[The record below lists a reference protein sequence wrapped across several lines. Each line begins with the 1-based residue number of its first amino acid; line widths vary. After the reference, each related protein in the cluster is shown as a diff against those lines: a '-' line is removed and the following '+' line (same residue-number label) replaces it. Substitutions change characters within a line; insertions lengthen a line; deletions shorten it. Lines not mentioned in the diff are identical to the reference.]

1 MTEDVVVLDKKPSED
16 DLRIQELMRLSFRD
30 LARLVKRDLNEN
42 ETTMYTFS
50 RSFNRDDVQ
59 RWITNPQKYEK
70 QLRQV
75 VRFLFFASSHFR
87 RAVLYFATL
96 PLFKYTVE
104 MYGADFKTL
113 DTDVV
118 RKKYI
123 DTVNFLEVMNLEHE
137 LSKVSLMCW
146 LEDIFYGY
154 EYRLKDSYF
163 IQMLNPDYCQIS
175 SIEDGVFNF
184 QFDFSYF
191 NTRKAELDRFDPE
204 FKEKYEIYL
213 SNRRNKRWQELDSNK
228 TICIK
233 INENFDY
240 SVPPLSGILESLYD
254 IEDFKQLKKARTEL
268 DNYLILVFGI
278 PYLKDKDKANNFA
291 LSQDKALEFFNMA
304 ISYLPDQVGAIL
316 SPFERI
322 DAIRVDRSDKVVDTV
337 AEAERAFYNDAG
349 ISQLLFSSQD
359 ASGAALTKSVMVD
372 EMLIFKF
379 LKQCERWVNRKL
391 KNYNKKIFFRT
402 HFLELTHMNKNE
414 YIDNLKNAASLGAPV
429 KMRYAVALGLTP
441 SAVLHNEFVEN
452 QVFDIANT
460 WVPLSSSYTQS
471 SRQDEGGRPKVDEDN
486 LSPEGEKTRERGDN
500 DPDNRDY

>member
-1 MTEDVVVLDKKPSED
+1 
-16 DLRIQELMRLSFRD
+16 
-30 LARLVKRDLNEN
+30 
-42 ETTMYTFS
+42 
-50 RSFNRDDVQ
+50 
-59 RWITNPQKYEK
+59 
-70 QLRQV
+70 
-75 VRFLFFASSHFR
+75 
-87 RAVLYFATL
+87 
-96 PLFKYTVE
+96 

-146 LEDIFYGY
+146 LEDTFYGY

-268 DNYLILVFGI
+268 
-278 PYLKDKDKANNFA
+278 
-291 LSQDKALEFFNMA
+291 
-304 ISYLPDQVGAIL
+304 
-316 SPFERI
+316 
-322 DAIRVDRSDKVVDTV
+322 
-337 AEAERAFYNDAG
+337 
-349 ISQLLFSSQD
+349 
-359 ASGAALTKSVMVD
+359 
-372 EMLIFKF
+372 
-379 LKQCERWVNRKL
+379 
-391 KNYNKKIFFRT
+391 
-402 HFLELTHMNKNE
+402 
-414 YIDNLKNAASLGAPV
+414 
-429 KMRYAVALGLTP
+429 
-441 SAVLHNEFVEN
+441 
-452 QVFDIANT
+452 
-460 WVPLSSSYTQS
+460 
-471 SRQDEGGRPKVDEDN
+471 
-486 LSPEGEKTRERGDN
+486 
-500 DPDNRDY
+500 